1 MNPTSSG
8 SHSKPLFFNY
18 IKPYMVHFQNKQ
30 KILRKSLGFTR
41 NSESKKEFFHKHLQV
56 NFYLIWAFFWPWS
69 FEFKITNHVSIDLW
83 IDWLRGTV
91 KIKLEKLRVWGIELN
106 SFFFFS
112 FSFLPSCYFLICFF
126 A

>member
-8 SHSKPLFFNY
+8 SRSKPLFFNY

-30 KILRKSLGFTR
+30 KILRESLGFTR

-83 IDWLRGTV
+83 IDWLSGMV
-91 KIKLEKLRVWGIELN
+91 KIKLEKLRGWGIELN

-112 FSFLPSCYFLICFF
+112 FSFLLSCYFLICFF